1 MNYGLKNKIIK
12 LRKEKRTYN
21 EIQKILNC
29 SKSTISYH
37 CCHLNDNSELSWNNK
52 NLHYKNKN
60 AFKEWDEQIKYQIKI
75 LYNYGLL
82 TTEIA
87 DLFTIE
93 VEKIRSFCKQL
104 NKPQY
109 SSLTNYEKVKRRRK
123 KIKILGVLYLGGK
136 CQQCG
141 YNKYFENLEFHH
153 LNPSEKEFTISKKCN
168 HRWLT
173 IKKELSKCIILCSTC
188 HRELHAIQNNS
199 DITPVDF
206 ILK

>member
-37 CCHLNDNSELSWNNK
+37 CSKIDNNQELSWNNK

-60 AFKEWDEQIKYQIKI
+60 AFKKWNGQTKHQIKM
-75 LYNYGLL
+75 LYDYGVL

-87 DLFTIE
+87 DLFSIE

-109 SSLTNYEKVKRRRK
+109 SSLTNYEKVKRS
-123 KIKILGVLYLGGK
+123 L
-136 CQQCG
+136 
-141 YNKYFENLEFHH
+141 
-153 LNPSEKEFTISKKCN
+153 
-168 HRWLT
+168 
-173 IKKELSKCIILCSTC
+173 
-188 HRELHAIQNNS
+188 
-199 DITPVDF
+199 
-206 ILK
+206 